1 MRATVNHVARET
13 RDQASGSGSLMNRVI
28 LSFVIAAAALGCA
41 STSDD
46 AHQAA
51 STPITENSGNADAG
65 AHDYEAEVIR
75 GLHDTILTDIDEMRS
90 ALLDL
95 QAAAPLPDGRGWD
108 VTLDAQAIADM
119 RAAWV
124 RAREAYERVEG
135 VIAPIFPYIDLPLD
149 DRYEGFLA
157 HLGGSGGDQY
167 LFDNRGVTGMHAIER
182 IIYLSVTPDRVIR
195 SESVLPGYKAATL
208 PSTPQEARDFK
219 NLLCAK
225 AISDA
230 ALLRSEWD
238 SVQFNAALAFSG
250 LVDLMMEQRE
260 KVNKASS
267 NEEESRYSQRTMDDL
282 RQNLAGT
289 MRMYELFAPWIVSR
303 PAPADGGLGGSEVD
317 ARIRAGFADLRAG
330 YNLVPG
336 ANIPEPPSTWSS
348 TNPSPA
354 DLASPFGQLYTLVRR
369 SVNPNIDTSVV
380 ANMNNAGALLGFK
393 E

>member
-1 MRATVNHVARET
+1 
-13 RDQASGSGSLMNRVI
+13 MNRLI
-28 LSFVIAAAALGCA
+28 SSLVIAVACVGCSS
-41 STSDD
+41 STEDT
-46 AHQAA
+46 HQVE
-51 STPITENSGNADAG
+51 STPITKSASDDAG

-90 ALLDL
+90 ALIDL

-108 VTLDAQAIADM
+108 PTLDARAIEDM

-182 IIYLSVTPDRVIR
+182 IIYLDVTPGRVIR
-195 SESVLPGYKAATL
+195 SESVLPGYKAAAL
-208 PSTPQEARDFK
+208 PATAQEASDFR
-219 NLLCAK
+219 NQLCAK

-230 ALLRSEWD
+230 TLLRREWD
-238 SVQFNAALAFSG
+238 TVQFNASLAFTG

-267 NEEESRYSQRTMDDL
+267 NEEESRYSQRTMNDL

-289 MRMYELFAPWIVSR
+289 TRMYEIFAPWIVSR
-303 PAPADGGLGGSEVD
+303 PAPPDGGLSGAEVD
-317 ARIRAGFADLRAG
+317 ARIRAGFAEVHAG
-330 YNLVPG
+330 YDHVEG

-348 TNPSPA
+348 TNPSPE